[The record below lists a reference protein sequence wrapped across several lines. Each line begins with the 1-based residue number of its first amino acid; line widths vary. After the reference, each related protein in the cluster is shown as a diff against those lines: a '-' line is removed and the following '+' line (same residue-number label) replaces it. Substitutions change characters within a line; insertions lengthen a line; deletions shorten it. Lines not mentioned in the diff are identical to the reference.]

1 LVINPP
7 TPGTYAHE
15 FFQVSKPVK
24 DPARRAAHQKPYA
37 EDEQYLQ
44 HGTAIEH
51 HERMTRKNQERQF
64 QQVFKVAKREDNQK
78 TKVLIQ
84 AYVHQA
90 RILFNHI
97 ISSPKPFAEE
107 SGRIALFQRSSARRG
122 HGLLAA

>member
-1 LVINPP
+1 
-7 TPGTYAHE
+7 
-15 FFQVSKPVK
+15 
-24 DPARRAAHQKPYA
+24 
-37 EDEQYLQ
+37 
-44 HGTAIEH
+44 
-51 HERMTRKNQERQF
+51 MTRKNQERQF

-84 AYVHQA
+84 AYLHQA